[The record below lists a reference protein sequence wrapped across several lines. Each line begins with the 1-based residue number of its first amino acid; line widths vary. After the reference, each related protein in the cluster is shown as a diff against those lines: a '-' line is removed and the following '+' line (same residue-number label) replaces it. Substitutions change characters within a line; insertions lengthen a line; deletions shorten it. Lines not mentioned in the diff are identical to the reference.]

1 MRAITKVL
9 LVALVAVAPAAALGS
24 GYVVVA
30 NPSVR
35 ASTLTRGE
43 LSRIFL
49 RLSSEWP
56 TGEHARPVDQ
66 GKAAP
71 IREAFSRDAL
81 GKSVAAVDQFWVQAI
96 FSGRAVP
103 PIEKRNDA
111 EVIAYVRDTPGA
123 IGYVAASA
131 PTEGL
136 KQIAVKD

>member
-9 LVALVAVAPAAALGS
+9 VAALLAIAPAAALAS
-24 GYVVVA
+24 EYVVVA
-30 NPSVR
+30 NPSVKATALSR
-35 ASTLTRGE
+35 QE

-66 GKAAP
+66 AKSSPA
-71 IREAFSRDAL
+71 REAFSRDAL
-81 GKSVAAVDQFWVQAI
+81 GKSVAMVDQYWVQAI

-103 PIEKRNDA
+103 PVEKRNDA
-111 EVIAYVRDTPGA
+111 EVVAYVRDTPGA
-123 IGYVAASA
+123 IGYVAPSA